1 MRGRQG
7 LEAKCGGVMQHVS
20 ACRCRRPQHPACL
33 ELVIELIIELIIEL
47 VNSMWQVAVAEA
59 KAQLSS
65 LLDAV
70 ERGEPVLITRRGR
83 AVAELVPRRAV
94 RDLLPSLQALRTSL
108 PVQASSAV
116 DTLRALRDGA
126 EP

>member
-1 MRGRQG
+1 
-7 LEAKCGGVMQHVS
+7 
-20 ACRCRRPQHPACL
+20 
-33 ELVIELIIELIIEL
+33 LVIQL
-47 VNSMWQVAVAEA
+47 VNSMRQVTVAEA

-94 RDLLPSLQALRTSL
+94 RDLLPSLQALRDEAAGPPACGRPMPCTSRL
-108 PVQASSAV
+108 PPVGPPSSWGS
-116 DTLRALRDGA
+116 T
-126 EP
+126 PS

>member
-1 MRGRQG
+1 MERGFAGSVAAQQQPQLG
-7 LEAKCGGVMQHVS
+7 LIGQAASIGAKALQQNGNAVPPRAGNQ
-20 ACRCRRPQHPACL
+20 
-33 ELVIELIIELIIEL
+33 
-47 VNSMWQVAVAEA
+47 MWRVTVAEA

-83 AVAELVPRRAV
+83 AVAELVPQRAV
-94 RDLLPSLQALRTSL
+94 RDLLPSLLALRASL

-116 DTLRALRDGA
+116 DTLRALRDEA